1 MFQRVPQPPVD
12 PAQRDAERHGFWPG
26 FSILLIGALLVFGGA
41 QRLTGLD
48 TVEGNSAWETQLIK
62 AFSSG
67 GLQYADQLAPPAP
80 PRPTGD
86 PAADAAALARWD
98 KEQTGATPPSWRVRV
113 DTGAKTPCPT

>member
-1 MFQRVPQPPVD
+1 MNAADRPT
-12 PAQRDAERHGFWPG
+12 ERHDFWPG
-26 FSILLIGALLVFGGA
+26 FIVLVMGAFLVFGGA
-41 QRLTGLD
+41 RRLTALD

-80 PRPTGD
+80 PRPTGN

-98 KEQTGATPPSWRVRV
+98 KEQANASRPAWKVRV